1 MIAGL
6 PSRLLQMS
14 PSPHNWSQLRVK
26 RAFDIAGSLL
36 MLAVLSPLCM
46 LIITLVKLQTGGSV
60 FATTR
65 TKYYGHEV
73 SVLRFAGEKCGEITN
88 RFLAHSGA
96 DFIPSLLNVIR
107 GELSIIGP
115 NFQTN
120 AAVPPRY
127 LEALRSSPL
136 KPGLLGPKFTSGAAE
151 FGLSR
156 LEADYLYVSRWS
168 FWLDVRILYSH
179 LFPKQ
184 PTFTDRQAW

>member
-1 MIAGL
+1 LPGL
-6 PSRLLQMS
+6 PHGLTTMS
-14 PSPHNWSQLRVK
+14 ASPHNWFQLSLK
-26 RAFDIAGSLL
+26 RAFDVAGSLL

-46 LIITLVKLQTGGSV
+46 LIMTLVKLQTGGSV
-60 FATTR
+60 FTTTR
-65 TKYYGHEV
+65 TKYYGREV
-73 SVLRFAGEKCGEITN
+73 SLLRFAGEKCGEITN

-127 LEALRSSPL
+127 LEALRNSPL
-136 KPGLLGPKFTSGAAE
+136 KPGLLGPKVTSGAAE
-151 FGLSR
+151 FGLSQ

-179 LFPKQ
+179 LIPKQ

>member
-1 MIAGL
+1 
-6 PSRLLQMS
+6 MS
-14 PSPHNWSQLRVK
+14 ASPHNWFQLSLK
-26 RAFDIAGSLL
+26 RAFDVAGSLL

-46 LIITLVKLQTGGSV
+46 LIMTLVKLQTGGSV
-60 FATTR
+60 FTTTR
-65 TKYYGHEV
+65 TKYYGREV
-73 SVLRFAGEKCGEITN
+73 SLLRFAGEKCGEITN

-127 LEALRSSPL
+127 LEALRNSPL
-136 KPGLLGPKFTSGAAE
+136 KPGLLGPKVTSAAAE
-151 FGLSR
+151 FGLSQ

-179 LFPKQ
+179 LIPKQ